1 MTRRSVNSL
10 KWKAMPR
17 ITQRWIDKDVLTA
30 ARERTAHIFDTFDN
44 VSVSFSGGKDSLVC
58 LYLAKEAAEAR
69 GKLPLQVHFYDQ
81 ELIPDSVVN
90 FMLEVRQYDWVDL
103 TWFCLPLP
111 SSKYI
116 LGKVFPYVQWGEGR
130 KWFREMPEFAVRGK
144 PGVIYDKDEYDQF
157 LAARYRGSLACILG
171 IRAQESLM
179 RLRSC
184 LNKVNENYIN
194 ASGARSMKKCKPIYD
209 WSEAD
214 VLKFFSDFQIPFC
227 SIYES
232 QSIAGRPL
240 RVASPFQAEAAKTL
254 AYERKYDGEYFN
266 RLMEA
271 FPEMQVQWRYQ
282 KDIDMAAKAERYEQT
297 FTGIEQFI
305 REEVSGKE
313 QISKA
318 FKTLQACRGLYGK
331 KPEAYPIEHIFRHFI
346 RGGFRKM
353 PMPLGYEDQIANNEN

>member
-1 MTRRSVNSL
+1 
-10 KWKAMPR
+10 MPK
-17 ITQRWIDKDVLTA
+17 IIQQKIDKDVLTA

-69 GKLPLQVHFYDQ
+69 GKLPLNVHFYDQ

-90 FMLEVRQYDWVDL
+90 FLMEVRDYDWVNL

-116 LGKVFPYVQWGEGR
+116 LGKVFPYVQWDPER
-130 KWFREMPEFAVRGK
+130 APFRPMPEFAVQGK
-144 PGVIYDKDEYDQF
+144 PGVVYDKDAYDAF
-157 LAARYRGSLACILG
+157 LASQFSGSLACILG

-184 LNKVNENYIN
+184 LNKLNENYIN

-214 VLKFFSDFQIPFC
+214 VLKYFSDFKIPFC

-254 AYERKYDGEYFN
+254 SYERKYDGEYFN
-266 RLMEA
+266 KLMET

-282 KDIDMAAKAERYEQT
+282 KDIDMAAQADKYPQT
-297 FTGIEQFI
+297 FDGIAQFI
-305 REEVSGKE
+305 RDEVSGQE
-313 QISKA
+313 QQQKA
-318 FKTLQACRGLYGK
+318 FKTLSTCRQLHANK
-331 KPEAYPIEHIFRHFI
+331 AEAYPVEHIFRHFI

-353 PMPLGYEDQIANNEN
+353 PMPLGYLEQKANNEN